1 MHLKFQ
7 NALLSDELPAR
18 PDRYPSEEMS
28 TTGRPPQGRTGSRRN
43 GARRVVQGSGI
54 ARFFMH
60 PVGKAFLVLLLATV
74 VSGAGI
80 FIYYYQKYAKLI
92 DERLKGGPFTSTSR
106 IYAAPEAIDVGD
118 ATSPAEIAGELRAAG
133 YSDNSRNT
141 MGYYVVKPDSI
152 DIFPGAESYFR
163 QEPAA
168 IRFSRNKISRI
179 ISLRDNTDRPE
190 YDLEPQLVTNLH
202 NTNREKQ
209 RLVRYE
215 DIPPILRDAIL
226 SAEDKRFFTHP
237 GFDVVGIFRS
247 AWVDLKHG
255 RNEQGASTLT
265 MQLSRYMFLTLSRTW
280 QRKAAEIMITL
291 QLEQKLTKQQI
302 FELYCNQVDLGRR
315 GSFMIRGFGE
325 ASQAYFGKDIKSLSV
340 AEAATLAA
348 MLKSASYYS
357 PWRFPERA
365 KERRNTVLALMRENK
380 FIDDRTYAIAVESP
394 LKVQIGQAES
404 REAPY
409 FVDLVNED
417 LDKRFPNTD
426 FQQVSARIYTTID
439 LDLQKFANE
448 AVSIGMK
455 KVDEIARK
463 QKRFKGVPFV
473 EPQCAL
479 IALDPHTG
487 EIKAL
492 VGGRNYGV
500 SQLNHVNA
508 ERQPGSIFKPF
519 VYATALN
526 TGITPGATPLTQSSI
541 VRDEP
546 TTFTVDGQPPY
557 EPHNFEREFYGDITF
572 RFALTHSIN
581 VATIKVAEMVGY
593 DKVVELAHR
602 AGINEE
608 VKATPAMAIGSY
620 DATPLEMAGVYTV
633 FANQG
638 VRVQPTFLSRVNEP
652 GGKLMLDQKP
662 EKKTVLDPRVN
673 AVLVDMLQE
682 VMRSGTAGSIRGK
695 DYNFAVPAAGKTG
708 TSHDGWFAGFTSDLL
723 CIVWVGFD
731 DNRELDI
738 EGAKSALPVWGEFMK
753 RAITLRRYSSAKPFT
768 EPDGTVSVAIDSAS
782 GARATPSC
790 PPKQVSDELFISGT
804 EPVAFCPLHG
814 GKGGSATVSA
824 WDVAPFPAT
833 PAEPAV
839 PSQPYV
845 SRRESTPA
853 PSAAGKSADNV
864 PPPPLPPGNP
874 KTTQEKRGLFDRL
887 KGIFR

>member
-1 MHLKFQ
+1 
-7 NALLSDELPAR
+7 
-18 PDRYPSEEMS
+18 MS
-28 TTGRPPQGRTGSRRN
+28 TPERPQQGTRSGRRAT
-43 GARRVVQGSGI
+43 GARRVQGGSKL
-54 ARFFMH
+54 ARALMS
-60 PVGKAFLVLLLATV
+60 PVGKAFLVLALVTV
-74 VSGAGI
+74 VSGAGV

-92 DERLKGGPFTSTSR
+92 DDRLKGGPFQSTSR
-106 IYAAPEAIDVGD
+106 IYGAPEVIDVGD
-118 ATSPAEIAGELRAAG
+118 ITSPGDIATELRAAG

-141 MGYYVVKPDSI
+141 MGYYVVKEDSI
-152 DIFPGAESYFR
+152 DVFPGAESYFR

-168 IRFSRNKISRI
+168 VKFARGKISRI

-202 NTNREKQ
+202 SANREKQ
-209 RLVRYE
+209 RLVRYD
-215 DIPPILRDAIL
+215 DIPVILREAIL
-226 SAEDKRFFTHP
+226 SAEDKRFFSHP
-237 GFDVVGIFRS
+237 GFDIPGIVRA
-247 AWVDLKHG
+247 AWIDLKNG

-265 MQLSRYMFLTLSRTW
+265 MQLARYMFLTLSRTW

-291 QLEQKLTKQQI
+291 QLEQKLTKEQI
-302 FELYCNQVDLGRR
+302 FELYCNQVDLGHR

-325 ASQAYFGKDIKSLSV
+325 AAQAYFGKDIKFLNVQES
-340 AEAATLAA
+340 ATLAA

-380 FIDDRTYAIAVESP
+380 YIDDRTYALAVESP

-404 REAPY
+404 KEAPY

-417 LDKRFPNTD
+417 LEKRFPGTN
-426 FQQVSARIYTTID
+426 FQRESARIYTTLD

-455 KVDEIARK
+455 QVDEIARK
-463 QKRFKGVPFV
+463 QARFRKAPYV
-473 EPQCAL
+473 EPQVAL

-519 VYATALN
+519 VYATAIN
-526 TGITPGATPLTQSSI
+526 TALTGGETPLTQASI

-557 EPHNFEREFYGDITF
+557 EPHNFEHEFYGDITY
-572 RFALTHSIN
+572 RTALAKSIN
-581 VATIKVAEMVGY
+581 VATIKIAELVGY
-593 DKVVELAHR
+593 DKVVDLAHR

-620 DATPLEMAGVYTV
+620 DATPLEMAGAYTV

-638 VRVQPTFLSRVNEP
+638 VRVQPTFITRVNQP
-652 GGKLMLDQKP
+652 DGKLMLDQKP
-662 EKKTVLDPRVN
+662 EKKDVLDPRVTG
-673 AVLVDMLQE
+673 VLVDMLQE

-695 DYNFAVPAAGKTG
+695 AYNFSVPAAGKTG

-753 RAITLRRYSSAKPFT
+753 RAITLRRYANARPF
-768 EPDGTVSVAIDSAS
+768 EAPDGTVYASVDDLS
-782 GARATPSC
+782 GGRATPLC
-790 PPKQVSDELFISGT
+790 PPKEVSDELFIAGT
-804 EPVAFCPLHG
+804 EPVAYCPLHG
-814 GKGGSATVSA
+814 GKGGTTVSA
-824 WDVAPFPAT
+824 WESAPPALAS
-833 PAEPAV
+833 PAEPAP
-839 PSQPYV
+839 PSQPYITGLTPRTGAAPKPSAKIAEPV
-845 SRRESTPA
+845 LPPA
-853 PSAAGKSADNV
+853 PAQKNTKS
-864 PPPPLPPGNP
+864 
-874 KTTQEKRGLFDRL
+874 KEKKGFFDRL
-887 KGIFR
+887 KGIFH

>member
-1 MHLKFQ
+1 
-7 NALLSDELPAR
+7 
-18 PDRYPSEEMS
+18 
-28 TTGRPPQGRTGSRRN
+28 
-43 GARRVVQGSGI
+43 
-54 ARFFMH
+54 MH
-60 PVGKAFLVLLLATV
+60 PVGKAFLVLALVTV
-74 VSGAGI
+74 VSGAGA

-92 DERLKGGPFTSTSR
+92 DDRLKGGPFTSTSR
-106 IYAAPEAIDVGD
+106 IYAAPEPIAVGD
-118 ATSPAEIAGELRAAG
+118 ITSPAEIATELRAAG
-133 YSDNSRNT
+133 YSESSRNT
-141 MGYYVVKPDSI
+141 MGYYVVKPDSV

-168 IRFSRNKISRI
+168 VKFGRGKISRI

-190 YDLEPQLVTNLH
+190 YELEPQLVTNLH
-202 NTNREKQ
+202 SANREKQ
-209 RLVRYE
+209 RLVRY
-215 DIPPILRDAIL
+215 DDVPVILREAIL
-226 SAEDKRFFTHP
+226 SAEDKRFFSHP
-237 GFDVVGIFRS
+237 GFDLPGIMRS
-247 AWVDLKHG
+247 AWIDLKRG

-265 MQLSRYMFLTLSRTW
+265 MQLSRYLFLTLSKSW

-291 QLEQKLTKQQI
+291 QLEQKLTKEQI

-325 ASQAYFGKDIKSLSV
+325 AAQAYFGKDIKSLNV
-340 AEAATLAA
+340 QEAATLAA

-380 FIDDRTYAIAVESP
+380 YIDDRTYAMAVESP
-394 LKVQIGQAES
+394 LKVQFGQAES
-404 REAPY
+404 KEAPY

-417 LDKRFPNTD
+417 LEKRFPGTN
-426 FQQVSARIYTTID
+426 FQQESARIYTTID

-448 AVSIGMK
+448 AVGIGMK
-455 KVDEIARK
+455 QVDEIARK
-463 QKRFKGVPFV
+463 QRRFRGQPYV
-473 EPQCAL
+473 EPQVAL

-519 VYATALN
+519 VYATAIN
-526 TGITPGATPLTQSSI
+526 TAIAGGGETLTQASI

-546 TTFTVDGQPPY
+546 TTFQVDGQPPY
-557 EPHNFEREFYGDITF
+557 EPHNFEHEFYGDITY
-572 RFALTHSIN
+572 REALAKSIN
-581 VATIKVAEMVGY
+581 VATIKIAELVGY
-593 DKVVELAHR
+593 DKVVDLAHR
-602 AGINEE
+602 SGINED

-638 VRVQPTFLSRVNEP
+638 VRVQPTFITRVNQP
-652 GGKLMLDQKP
+652 DGKLILDQKP
-662 EKKTVLDPRVN
+662 EKKNVLDPRVT
-673 AVLVDMLQE
+673 AVIVDMLQE

-695 DYNFAVPAAGKTG
+695 NYNFTVPAAGKTG

-723 CIVWVGFD
+723 CVVWVGFD

-753 RAITLRRYSSAKPFT
+753 RAITLRRYSNARPF
-768 EPDGTVSVAIDSAS
+768 EAPDGTVYASVDEVS
-782 GARATPSC
+782 GGRATPLC
-790 PPKQVSDELFISGT
+790 PPKQVADELFISGT
-804 EPVAFCPLHG
+804 EPVAYCPLHG
-814 GKGGSATVSA
+814 GKGGTTISA
-824 WDVAPFPAT
+824 WDSTPPPSPLEPVA
-833 PAEPAV
+833 
-839 PSQPYV
+839 PSQPYITGLTPRAG
-845 SRRESTPA
+845 SAPTRSASKGSEAPPPA
-853 PSAAGKSADNV
+853 PAQQKNTKS
-864 PPPPLPPGNP
+864 
-874 KTTQEKRGLFDRL
+874 TEKRGFFDKL